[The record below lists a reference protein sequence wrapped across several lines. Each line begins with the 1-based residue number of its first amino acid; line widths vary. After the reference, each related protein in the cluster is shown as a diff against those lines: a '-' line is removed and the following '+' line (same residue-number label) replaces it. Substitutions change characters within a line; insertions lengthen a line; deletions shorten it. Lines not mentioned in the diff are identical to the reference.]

1 MLYCYRNFIFGWSL
15 SGMTEKKGNFF
26 MEMNILVWFFLTKS
40 YKNELAISYLWS
52 QDFLW
57 WKIILVG
64 KLTGCCE
71 IYPFE
76 LSSAM
81 SGDVV
86 TEYTLWR
93 TLLGKYCVMIYFISH
108 LPLWLYW
115 LILSHFHLW
124 SPMCGLQ
131 MTLFVIFHA
140 LNMYSTCSYEFFSF
154 FCYFFIFFSL
164 VCWLIYWNWIT
175 VIIFIFAFKRI
186 PALLWC
192 LIYNNCYIYINIVD

>member
-1 MLYCYRNFIFGWSL
+1 
-15 SGMTEKKGNFF
+15 

-40 YKNELAISYLWS
+40 YENELAISYLWS

-93 TLLGKYCVMIYFISH
+93 TLLGKYCVMIYFFLTCPFDYADWFFVSPACLALRFVALTPVITDVCSTGDTFCH
-108 LPLWLYW
+108 FSRVEHVQYMQLWFFF
-115 LILSHFHLW
+115 HF
-124 SPMCGLQ
+124 S
-131 MTLFVIFHA
+131 VI
-140 LNMYSTCSYEFFSF
+140 FFSF
-154 FCYFFIFFSL
+154 SL
-164 VCWLIYWNWIT
+164 SCVDWYIEIE
-175 VIIFIFAFKRI
+175 
-186 PALLWC
+186 LLSSFLYLHIKEYQIC
-192 LIYNNCYIYINIVD
+192 FDA

>member
-1 MLYCYRNFIFGWSL
+1 
-15 SGMTEKKGNFF
+15 MTGKKGTIF
-26 MEMNILVWFFLTKS
+26 MEMNILVRFFLTKP
-40 YKNELAISYLWS
+40 YKNELAMLYLWS

-93 TLLGKYCVMIYFISH
+93 TLLGKYCLMIYFVSH
-108 LPLWLYW
+108 LPLWLYR
-115 LILSHFHLW
+115 LIFCLTCMPGPPLCRTYTCDHRCLFYRWHFLSFFMRW
-124 SPMCGLQ
+124 TC
-131 MTLFVIFHA
+131 TVHA
-140 LNMYSTCSYEFFSF
+140 VMIFFSF
-154 FCYFFIFFSL
+154 FCYFFLFFSL
-164 VCWLIYWNWIT
+164 MCWFDCFQYIEIE
-175 VIIFIFAFKRI
+175 
-186 PALLWC
+186 LLSSFVYLHLKEYQIC
-192 LIYNNCYIYINIVD
+192 FDA

>member
-1 MLYCYRNFIFGWSL
+1 
-15 SGMTEKKGNFF
+15 MTGQKGKKI

-40 YKNELAISYLWS
+40 YENKLAISYLWS
-52 QDFLW
+52 RDFLW

-115 LILSHFHLW
+115 LIFCLTCMPGPPLCRTYTCDHRCLFYRWHFL
-124 SPMCGLQ
+124 
-131 MTLFVIFHA
+131 
-140 LNMYSTCSYEFFSF
+140 SF
-154 FCYFFIFFSL
+154 FTRWTCTVHAVMNFFHFSVIFFSL
-164 VCWLIYWNWIT
+164 MCWLIYWNWII
-175 VIIFIFAFKRI
+175 VIIFLFAFKRVSD
-186 PALLWC
+186 LLWC
-192 LIYNNCYIYINIVD
+192 LIYNNCYIYIY

>member
-15 SGMTEKKGNFF
+15 SGMTGKKGKFF

-40 YKNELAISYLWS
+40 YRNELAISYLWS

-115 LILSHFHLW
+115 FFVSPACLALRFVALTPVITDVCSTGDTFCHFSRVEHVQYMQLW
-124 SPMCGLQ
+124 
-131 MTLFVIFHA
+131 I
-140 LNMYSTCSYEFFSF
+140 
-154 FCYFFIFFSL
+154 FFIFLLFFSL
-164 VCWLIYWNWIT
+164 FFSHVLIDILKLNYCHH
-175 VIIFIFAFKRI
+175 F
-186 PALLWC
+186 
-192 LIYNNCYIYINIVD
+192 YICI

>member
-1 MLYCYRNFIFGWSL
+1 MWSHRQFGTVSFNILSQNEFQWCFIVSVISFLGEVYLGWP
-15 SGMTEKKGNFF
+15 KKKEIFLWRWIF
-26 MEMNILVWFFLTKS
+26 LVWFFLTKP

-93 TLLGKYCVMIYFISH
+93 TLLGKYCVMIYFVSH
-108 LPLWLYW
+108 LPLWL
-115 LILSHFHLW
+115 
-124 SPMCGLQ
+124 
-131 MTLFVIFHA
+131 
-140 LNMYSTCSYEFFSF
+140 
-154 FCYFFIFFSL
+154 
-164 VCWLIYWNWIT
+164 CWLIFCLTCMPGPPLCRTYTCDHLCEVQRWHLLSFFTRWTCTVQLWN
-175 VIIFIFAFKRI
+175 F
-186 PALLWC
+186 
-192 LIYNNCYIYINIVD
+192 

>member
-15 SGMTEKKGNFF
+15 SGMTGKKGKFF

-40 YKNELAISYLWS
+40 YENELAISYLWS

-93 TLLGKYCVMIYFISH
+93 TLLGKYCVMIYFFLTCPFDYADWFFVSPACLALRFVALTPVITYVRSRGDT
-108 LPLWLYW
+108 YC
-115 LILSHFHLW
+115 HFSRVEHVQYSYEIFYNFSVIFFLFF
-124 SPMCGLQ
+124 SPMCWFDCFQ
-131 MTLFVIFHA
+131 
-140 LNMYSTCSYEFFSF
+140 
-154 FCYFFIFFSL
+154 
-164 VCWLIYWNWIT
+164 
-175 VIIFIFAFKRI
+175 
-186 PALLWC
+186 
-192 LIYNNCYIYINIVD
+192 YI

>member
-1 MLYCYRNFIFGWSL
+1 
-15 SGMTEKKGNFF
+15 

-93 TLLGKYCVMIYFISH
+93 TLLGKYCVMIYFVSH
-108 LPLWLYW
+108 LPLWLCW
-115 LILSHFHLW
+115 LIFCLTCMPGPPLCRTYTCDHLCEVQRWHLLSFFTRWTCTVQLW
-124 SPMCGLQ
+124 NFLK
-131 MTLFVIFHA
+131 
-140 LNMYSTCSYEFFSF
+140 F
-154 FCYFFIFFSL
+154 FCYFFSLFLSHVLIWLFS
-164 VCWLIYWNWIT
+164 IYLNWII
-175 VIIFIFAFKRI
+175 VIICIFAFKRV

>member
-1 MLYCYRNFIFGWSL
+1 
-15 SGMTEKKGNFF
+15 

-115 LILSHFHLW
+115 LIFCLTCMPGPPLCRTFTCDHRCVVYRWHFLSFFTRWTCKVHAVMNFFHF
-124 SPMCGLQ
+124 S
-131 MTLFVIFHA
+131 VIF
-140 LNMYSTCSYEFFSF
+140 LS
-154 FCYFFIFFSL
+154 FSL
-164 VCWLIYWNWIT
+164 SCVDWYIEIE
-175 VIIFIFAFKRI
+175 
-186 PALLWC
+186 LLSSFLYLHLKEYQLC
-192 LIYNNCYIYINIVD
+192 FDA